1 MRVENSTVICID
13 LDDTIYKEIDFFK
26 SAINFLFKKYLD
38 ITLDDSSLFL
48 NQNSNWFEYLQSETE
63 MSKDSILH
71 DYRFHFP
78 TLALPHESKLF
89 LDNVKRKKIPLILIT
104 DGRSLTQRNKL
115 SALGISDFFE
125 YILISEEFGSEKP
138 NVRNFEWVMRLYK
151 DSSYVYIGD
160 NTNKDFVT
168 PNRLHWNTVCL
179 IDDGR
184 NIHKQ
189 SFEMPVEY
197 LPKKRIENLQD
208 YIFEL

>member
-1 MRVENSTVICID
+1 
-13 LDDTIYKEIDFFK
+13 
-26 SAINFLFKKYLD
+26 
-38 ITLDDSSLFL
+38 
-48 NQNSNWFEYLQSETE
+48 

-78 TLALPHESKLF
+78 TLVLPDESEFF
-89 LDNVKRKKIPLILIT
+89 LETVKRKKIPLILIT

-125 YILISEEFGSEKP
+125 NIIISEEFGSEKP
-138 NVRNFEWVMRLYK
+138 NIRNFEWVMKFYK

-168 PNRLHWNTVCL
+168 PNKLNWNTVCL
-179 IDDGR
+179 VDDGR

-197 LPKKRIENLQD
+197 LPKKKIENLQD
-208 YIFEL
+208 YILDL

>member
-1 MRVENSTVICID
+1 MKVENSTVICID

-26 SAINFLFKKYLD
+26 SAIYFLFKKYLD

-78 TLALPHESKLF
+78 TLVLPDESKFF
-89 LDNVKRKKIPLILIT
+89 LETIKRKKIPLILIT

-125 YILISEEFGSEKP
+125 NIIISEEFGSEKP
-138 NVRNFEWVMRLYK
+138 NIRNFEWVMKFYK

-168 PNRLHWNTVCL
+168 PNKLNWNTVCL
-179 IDDGR
+179 VDDGR

-197 LPKKRIENLQD
+197 LPKKKIENLQD
-208 YIFEL
+208 YILDL